1 MTQLCILSSAPTI
14 IENWLRPQNFQFST
28 HFACIYISALFIP
41 HISMKATIKTQGRQ
55 FIVEEGDILFVN
67 RYPNTEAG
75 DVVTIDSVLSV
86 GSGADTQFGTP
97 FVSGS
102 KVEATVLENK
112 RGNKVNIIK
121 KKRRHGYLKRR
132 GHRQE
137 LSVIKISSIQG

>member
-1 MTQLCILSSAPTI
+1 
-14 IENWLRPQNFQFST
+14 
-28 HFACIYISALFIP
+28 
-41 HISMKATIKTQGRQ
+41 MKATIKTQGRQ

-75 DVVTIDSVLSV
+75 DVVTIDSVISL
-86 GSGADTQFGTP
+86 GSGADTKFGAP
-97 FVSGS
+97 FLDGG

-112 RGNKVNIIK
+112 RGTKVNIIK

-137 LSVIKISSIQG
+137 LSVIKINSIQG